1 MCKDMLAIILYLRMS
16 NDARSELVRSFN
28 RVYNNNRKYKN
39 KNTTNVRVLI
49 SNIRLLI
56 IEYNI

>member
-1 MCKDMLAIILYLRMS
+1 MS
-16 NDARSELVRSFN
+16 NNARGELVRSFN

-39 KNTTNVRVLI
+39 KDTTNTCVLI

-56 IEYNI
+56 TGYNN